1 LLVLILLNICLL
13 PTCLRLDT
21 VPEPAIIRQ
30 TPIPVKATPAP
41 VPVPAPSRS
50 DTSRTIE
57 VVATAYTYTG
67 NRTKCGTLPGR
78 GTVAVDPRV
87 IRLGS
92 ILLID
97 GKRYVAEDTGSA
109 IKGMRIDIF
118 LTSRSACLQF
128 GRRVVMVRIERV
140 E

>member
-1 LLVLILLNICLL
+1 M
-13 PTCLRLDT
+13 
-21 VPEPAIIRQ
+21 A
-30 TPIPVKATPAP
+30 A
-41 VPVPAPSRS
+41 PAPSRS

-67 NRTKCGTLPGR
+67 HLTFTGTLPGR

-97 GKRYVAEDTGSA
+97 GKRYIAEDTGRD
-109 IKGMRIDIF
+109 IKNNRIDIF

-128 GRRVVMVRIERV
+128 GRRVVVVKIEG
-140 E
+140 ED